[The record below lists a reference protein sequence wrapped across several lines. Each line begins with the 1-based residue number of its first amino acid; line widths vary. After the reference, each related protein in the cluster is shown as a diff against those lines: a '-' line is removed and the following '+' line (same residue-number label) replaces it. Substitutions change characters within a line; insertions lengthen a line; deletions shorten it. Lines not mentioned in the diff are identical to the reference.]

1 MFAKSAALKLN
12 RSALRSTA
20 ASRARGKARLK
31 AALFLLSAVLASTA
45 VVLAYGAVRRAAA
58 RNSFFVVKT
67 ITLTGAKRLDER
79 RLRGLLSAGLAGNI
93 FTRDIERLTLL
104 LEKLPAVQS
113 ASVRLKLPDLAEV
126 SIVER
131 RPVASVAVGGRAF
144 LMDSSRR
151 LIGEAP
157 QGWSGGPAIT
167 GCKCAGSAGDWL
179 PEGRLDDA
187 LKISTLFALDTYWH
201 EKAATLD
208 LSDPARTVV
217 VTTSGVFLSFG
228 QDRGTWREKFYEYVS
243 ARRISEAAGVR
254 FAGYDLSFEGQVVG
268 VGAEGSFAKKLT
280 NKNKG

>member
-1 MFAKSAALKLN
+1 MFAKSAEIKLN

-20 ASRARGKARLK
+20 AFRARGKARLK
-31 AALFLLSAVLASTA
+31 AALFLISAVLASTA
-45 VVLAYGAVRRAAA
+45 LFRAYGAVRKAAE
-58 RNSFFVVKT
+58 RNNFFVVKT

-131 RPVASVAVGGRAF
+131 RPVASVAVGGRTF

-157 QGWSGGPAIT
+157 QGWSGGPSIT
-167 GCKCAGSAGDWL
+167 GCNCAGSPGDWL

-187 LKISTLFALDTYWH
+187 LKIASLFSLDTYWH
-201 EKAATLD
+201 EKAASLD

-217 VTTSGVFLSFG
+217 VTTSGVFLRFG
-228 QDRGTWREKFYEYVS
+228 PDKGPWREKFYEYAS

-268 VGAEGSFAKKLT
+268 VGAEGSFVKNLT
-280 NKNKG
+280 KKNKG